1 MAALICSYCGRDT
14 MTIETHEMQ
23 LSEPYGG
30 TSTVTI
36 REKVCGHC
44 GFVEDDE
51 ANDLAIQKELTAL
64 KRRSMMTRLDAL
76 NGMGHTNAAMER
88 ALGLPARTLAR
99 WKNEQTT
106 SPSAAG
112 VALMR
117 IIRTFPWILEVADV
131 QFDKT
136 KARKVLL
143 QAAMDEIVKIG
154 DEHPEVLP

>member
-1 MAALICSYCGRDT
+1 MAALICSDCGRDT
-14 MTIETHEMQ
+14 MPIETHEMQ

-64 KRRSMMTRLDAL
+64 KRRSMMTVLDAL

-99 WKNEQTT
+99 
-106 SPSAAG
+106 
-112 VALMR
+112 
-117 IIRTFPWILEVADV
+117 
-131 QFDKT
+131 
-136 KARKVLL
+136 
-143 QAAMDEIVKIG
+143 
-154 DEHPEVLP
+154 

>member
-1 MAALICSYCGRDT
+1 
-14 MTIETHEMQ
+14 
-23 LSEPYGG
+23 
-30 TSTVTI
+30 
-36 REKVCGHC
+36 
-44 GFVEDDE
+44 
-51 ANDLAIQKELTAL
+51 
-64 KRRSMMTRLDAL
+64 
-76 NGMGHTNAAMER
+76 MER